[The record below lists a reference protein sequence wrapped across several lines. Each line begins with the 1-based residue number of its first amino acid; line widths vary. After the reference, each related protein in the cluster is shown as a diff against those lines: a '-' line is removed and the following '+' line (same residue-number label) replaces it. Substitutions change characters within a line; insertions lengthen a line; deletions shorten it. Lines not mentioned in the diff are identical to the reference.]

1 MSNVAFCEPEGY
13 EEPQQNPEWQ
23 KAMQEEIS
31 IIEMNCTLE
40 LIDRPSDKII
50 ISVKWVFRTKLNAD
64 RTINKHKARLVVK
77 GMLRFMVLI
86 ILIYL
91 LL

>member
-1 MSNVAFCEPEGY
+1 M
-13 EEPQQNPEWQ
+13 Q
-23 KAMQEEIS
+23 KEIFM
-31 IIEMNCTLE
+31 IEMNCTLE
-40 LIDRPSDKII
+40 LVDRPPEKII
-50 ISVKWVFRTKLNAD
+50 IGVKWVFRTKLNAD

-86 ILIYL
+86 ILIHL

>member
-1 MSNVAFCEPEGY
+1 M
-13 EEPQQNPEWQ
+13 
-23 KAMQEEIS
+23 
-31 IIEMNCTLE
+31 IEMNCTLE
-40 LIDRPSDKII
+40 LVNRPPDKII
-50 ISVKWVFRTKLNAD
+50 IGVKWVFRTKLNAD

-86 ILIYL
+86 ILIHL

>member
-1 MSNVAFCEPEGY
+1 M
-13 EEPQQNPEWQ
+13 
-23 KAMQEEIS
+23 
-31 IIEMNCTLE
+31 IEMNCTLE
-40 LIDRPSDKII
+40 LVDRPPDKII
-50 ISVKWVFRTKLNAD
+50 IGVKWVFRTKLNAD

-86 ILIYL
+86 ILIHL

>member
-1 MSNVAFCEPEGY
+1 
-13 EEPQQNPEWQ
+13 
-23 KAMQEEIS
+23 
-31 IIEMNCTLE
+31 
-40 LIDRPSDKII
+40 
-50 ISVKWVFRTKLNAD
+50 LNGD

-86 ILIYL
+86 ILIHL

>member
-1 MSNVAFCEPEGY
+1 
-13 EEPQQNPEWQ
+13 
-23 KAMQEEIS
+23 MQEEIS
-31 IIEMNCTLE
+31 MIEMNCTLE
-40 LIDRPSDKII
+40 LVDRPPDKII
-50 ISVKWVFRTKLNAD
+50 IGVKWVFRTKLNAD

-86 ILIYL
+86 ILIHL

>member
-1 MSNVAFCEPEGY
+1 M
-13 EEPQQNPEWQ
+13 
-23 KAMQEEIS
+23 
-31 IIEMNCTLE
+31 IEMNCTLE
-40 LIDRPSDKII
+40 LVDRPPDKII
-50 ISVKWVFRTKLNAD
+50 IGMKWVFSTKLNAD

-86 ILIYL
+86 ILIHL